1 MPFSYLFSAPS
12 CCIIKQL
19 NRSHSRIVEVIHV
32 KKIEVEHLTFS
43 YDGEQD
49 VLKDVSFQIEEGSYT
64 TIVGH
69 NGSGKSTIA
78 KLLIGLMEAKS
89 GTITVDGIQ
98 LTEKSVYDIRDKI
111 GIVFQNPDN
120 QFIGATVA
128 DDIAFGL
135 ENHQV
140 PQEQMQT
147 IIERFAQQVNM
158 SKYLNS
164 EPTKLSGGQKQR
176 VAIASVLAI
185 APQIL
190 IFDESTSMLDPQGKA
205 EINGLIRQIHQAS
218 GMTIVSIT
226 HDIEEMANSD
236 HVIVMSEGQ
245 VVMDGTPE
253 MILKREQELVELQ
266 LDVPFTLKFI
276 REMEQNGISLKDE
289 IKMEKVVEELCR
301 LRFGA

>member
-1 MPFSYLFSAPS
+1 M
-12 CCIIKQL
+12 
-19 NRSHSRIVEVIHV
+19 

-89 GTITVDGIQ
+89 GTIIVDGIQ

>member
-1 MPFSYLFSAPS
+1 M
-12 CCIIKQL
+12 
-19 NRSHSRIVEVIHV
+19 

-49 VLKDVSFQIEEGSYT
+49 VLKDVSFQIDEGSYT

-89 GTITVDGIQ
+89 GTITVDGIK

>member
-1 MPFSYLFSAPS
+1 MSK
-12 CCIIKQL
+12 IK
-19 NRSHSRIVEVIHV
+19 
-32 KKIEVEHLTFS
+32 VEHLTYS
-43 YDGEQD
+43 YDGETD

-78 KLLIGLMEAKS
+78 KLLIGLMEAKA
-89 GTITVDGIQ
+89 GVITVDGMV
-98 LTEKSVYDIRDKI
+98 LNEKTVYDIRDKI

-140 PQEQMQT
+140 PQEAMQG
-147 IIERFAQQVNM
+147 IIEDYAERVSM
-158 SKYLNS
+158 SSYLNS

-190 IFDESTSMLDPQGKA
+190 IFDESTSMLDPQGKS
-205 EINGLIRQIHQAS
+205 EINALIRRIHQKTQ
-218 GMTIVSIT
+218 MTIVSIT
-226 HDIEEMANSD
+226 HDIEEMAHSD
-236 HVIVMSEGQ
+236 HVIVMSDGQ

-253 MILKREQELVELQ
+253 MVLKREQELVDLQ
-266 LDVPFTLKFI
+266 LDVPFALKFI
-276 REMEQNGISLKDE
+276 HALREYGIECNDE
-289 IKMEKVVEELCR
+289 ITIERVVERLCQ
-301 LRFGA
+301 LRFAH

>member
-1 MPFSYLFSAPS
+1 M
-12 CCIIKQL
+12 
-19 NRSHSRIVEVIHV
+19 

-89 GTITVDGIQ
+89 GTISVDGIM
-98 LTEKSVYDIRDKI
+98 LTEKSVYEIRDKI

>member
-1 MPFSYLFSAPS
+1 M
-12 CCIIKQL
+12 
-19 NRSHSRIVEVIHV
+19 

-89 GTITVDGIQ
+89 GTITVDGIK

-164 EPTKLSGGQKQR
+164 EPTKVSGGQKQR

>member
-1 MPFSYLFSAPS
+1 M
-12 CCIIKQL
+12 
-19 NRSHSRIVEVIHV
+19 

-140 PQEQMQT
+140 PQEQMQR

-301 LRFGA
+301 LRFRA

>member
-1 MPFSYLFSAPS
+1 M
-12 CCIIKQL
+12 
-19 NRSHSRIVEVIHV
+19 

-89 GTITVDGIQ
+89 GTIIVDGIQ

-140 PQEQMQT
+140 PQEQMQR

>member
-1 MPFSYLFSAPS
+1 M
-12 CCIIKQL
+12 
-19 NRSHSRIVEVIHV
+19 

-89 GTITVDGIQ
+89 GMITVDGIK

-276 REMEQNGISLKDE
+276 REMEQNGISVKDE

>member
-1 MPFSYLFSAPS
+1 M
-12 CCIIKQL
+12 
-19 NRSHSRIVEVIHV
+19 
-32 KKIEVEHLTFS
+32 
-43 YDGEQD
+43 
-49 VLKDVSFQIEEGSYT
+49 
-64 TIVGH
+64 
-69 NGSGKSTIA
+69 
-78 KLLIGLMEAKS
+78 
-89 GTITVDGIQ
+89 
-98 LTEKSVYDIRDKI
+98 
-111 GIVFQNPDN
+111 
-120 QFIGATVA
+120 
-128 DDIAFGL
+128 
-135 ENHQV
+135 
-140 PQEQMQT
+140 
-147 IIERFAQQVNM
+147 
-158 SKYLNS
+158 
-164 EPTKLSGGQKQR
+164 
-176 VAIASVLAI
+176 AIASVLAI

-276 REMEQNGISLKDE
+276 REMEQNGISVKDE

>member
-1 MPFSYLFSAPS
+1 M
-12 CCIIKQL
+12 
-19 NRSHSRIVEVIHV
+19 

-89 GTITVDGIQ
+89 GTIIVDGIQ

-140 PQEQMQT
+140 PQEQMQR

-176 VAIASVLAI
+176 VVIASVLAI

>member
-1 MPFSYLFSAPS
+1 M
-12 CCIIKQL
+12 
-19 NRSHSRIVEVIHV
+19 

-89 GTITVDGIQ
+89 GTITVDGIK

-276 REMEQNGISLKDE
+276 REMEQNGISVKDE

>member
-1 MPFSYLFSAPS
+1 M
-12 CCIIKQL
+12 
-19 NRSHSRIVEVIHV
+19 

-98 LTEKSVYDIRDKI
+98 LTERSVYDIRDKI

-140 PQEQMQT
+140 PQEQMQR

>member
-1 MPFSYLFSAPS
+1 M
-12 CCIIKQL
+12 
-19 NRSHSRIVEVIHV
+19 

-89 GTITVDGIQ
+89 GTITVDGIK

-128 DDIAFGL
+128 YDIAFGL

>member
-1 MPFSYLFSAPS
+1 M
-12 CCIIKQL
+12 
-19 NRSHSRIVEVIHV
+19 

-226 HDIEEMANSD
+226 HDIEEMTNSD